1 MAKTTVHKSGTLV
14 THPGPGSNRSRA
26 NRKISREAN
35 PFEDRKLLS
44 VTFELVK
51 PEKINARYLALNDVH
66 SGADPLKITVTGHN
80 AGSFLNLLGKWGCVP
95 D

>member
-1 MAKTTVHKSGTLV
+1 MTKTRVHKSGTLA

-26 NRKISREAN
+26 DRKISREPN
-35 PFEDRKLLS
+35 PFQDHKLSS

-51 PEKINARYLALNDVH
+51 PEKIKAGYLVLNDLH
-66 SGADPLKITVTGHN
+66 SGADTIKITLTGHN

-95 D
+95 N